1 MNTSTKIILWSV
13 LAIFLI
19 VLFAVDLNRKNK
31 NRQQN
36 TQKLVTM
43 AVLVALSVIMLLL
56 IRFPIFPSAAFLE
69 YDPADIPIFLGT
81 FAYGPLAGFALT
93 VVAAII
99 QGMTVSAS
107 SGFIG
112 IMMHVFATGSF
123 VLVAGNWYQ
132 RHKTKKQAVVALVLG
147 CLVWTVSM
155 MIWNYFFTPIF
166 MGMPR
171 VFSALAQVQMP
182 TRMDTFMGMPRA
194 AVAPMIFPVIVP
206 FNLIKSSVNSVITF
220 LLYKR
225 FSNIRNLPL
234 HTK

>member
-171 VFSALAQVQMP
+171 
-182 TRMDTFMGMPRA
+182 A
-194 AVAPMIFPVIVP
+194 AVAPMIFPIIVP

-220 LLYKR
+220 VLYKR

>member
-1 MNTSTKIILWSV
+1 MNTSTKLILWTV
-13 LAIFLI
+13 LAVFLI
-19 VLFAVDLNRKNK
+19 ALFTVDLNKRNK

-36 TQKLVTM
+36 TQKLVMM
-43 AVLVALSVIMLLL
+43 AALVALSVVMLLL

-69 YDPADIPIFLGT
+69 YDPADIPIFLGA
-81 FAYGPLAGFALT
+81 FAYGPLAGFMLT

-99 QGMTVSAS
+99 QGMTVSAQ

-112 IMMHVFATGSF
+112 IMMHIFATGSF
-123 VLVAGNWYQ
+123 VLAAGTWYKY
-132 RHKTKKQAVVALVLG
+132 HKTKKQAVVALVLG
-147 CLVWTVSM
+147 CVVWTVSM

-171 VFSALAQVQMP
+171 
-182 TRMDTFMGMPRA
+182 A
-194 AVAPMIFPVIVP
+194 AVAPMIFPIILP
-206 FNLIKSSVNSVITF
+206 FNLIKSGVNSLITF

-234 HTK
+234 HSK

>member
-1 MNTSTKIILWSV
+1 MNTSTKIILWTV
-13 LAIFLI
+13 LAVFLI
-19 VLFAVDLNRKNK
+19 ALFVVDLNKKNK

-36 TQKLVTM
+36 TQRLVMM
-43 AVLVALSVIMLLL
+43 AALVALSVVMLLL

-69 YDPADIPIFLGT
+69 YDPADIPIFLGA

-99 QGMTVSAS
+99 QGMTVSAQ

-112 IMMHVFATGSF
+112 IMMHIFATGSF
-123 VLVAGNWYQ
+123 VLTAGTWYKY
-132 RHKTKKQAVVALVLG
+132 HKTKKQAVVALVLG
-147 CLVWTVSM
+147 CVVWTVSM

-171 VFSALAQVQMP
+171 
-182 TRMDTFMGMPRA
+182 A
-194 AVAPMIFPVIVP
+194 AVAPMIFPIILP
-206 FNLIKSSVNSVITF
+206 FNLIKSGVNSLITF

-234 HTK
+234 HSK

>member
-13 LAIFLI
+13 LALFLV
-19 VLFAVDLNRKNK
+19 VLFVVDLHKKNK

-36 TQKLVTM
+36 TQRLVMM
-43 AVLVALSVIMLLL
+43 AVLVALSIVMLML

-93 VVAAII
+93 VVASII
-99 QGMTVSAS
+99 QGMTVSAG

-112 IMMHVFATGSF
+112 ILMHIFATGSF
-123 VLVAGNWYQ
+123 VLVAGNWYKF
-132 RHKTKKQAVVALVLG
+132 HKTKKQAVVALVLG
-147 CLVWTVSM
+147 CLVMTVSM
-155 MIWNYFFTPIF
+155 MVWNYFVTPIF

-171 VFSALAQVQMP
+171 E
-182 TRMDTFMGMPRA
+182 
-194 AVAPMIFPVIVP
+194 AVAPMIFPIILP
-206 FNLIKSSVNSVITF
+206 FNLIKSGVNSLITF

-225 FSNIRNLPL
+225 FSKVRYLPL
-234 HTK
+234 HSK